1 MKIKLNITWMFGSN
15 KVIIYISEGKTNKDS
30 DKALAKRSW
39 NKDGG
44 FRIVRHTTT
53 GNNTPHK
60 QLHRGENYYE
70 TF

>member
-1 MKIKLNITWMFGSN
+1 MFGLK

-39 NKDGG
+39 DKGRG

-53 GNNTPHK
+53 KNNTPYK
-60 QLHRGENYYE
+60 TN
-70 TF
+70 